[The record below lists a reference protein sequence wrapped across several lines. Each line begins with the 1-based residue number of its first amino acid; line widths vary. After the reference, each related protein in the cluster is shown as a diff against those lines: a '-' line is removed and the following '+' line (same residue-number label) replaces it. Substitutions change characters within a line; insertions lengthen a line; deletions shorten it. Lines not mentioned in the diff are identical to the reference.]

1 MLISSSDISVVV
13 QGPIHRQENLTRRVL
28 ESVRAYLPESE
39 VILSTWKGSDATGLS
54 YDVLL
59 LNDDPGAINGNN
71 NVNRQIVSTR
81 NGLEKASRKYAMK
94 LRTDTLLTGT
104 GFLDAFERYPE
115 RRDDFKVFEHKVV
128 IPTLYTRNPLRA
140 LFYSALSYY
149 FFHPSDI
156 FQFGLKT
163 DLWLLWN
170 IPLSTTISHCVPEQ
184 YIWTTCLKSTVKDFD
199 YLDLSIKTRL
209 KLHELSLSNNFLVET
224 PETLSVQF
232 PTRLLDKTPE
242 TCYKPEELAHLHTR
256 YVTRYVINRPNALS
270 IFALLGLALC
280 LLLPMTK
287 HLNFNLGL
295 RGYFR
300 KLYTKLLS

>member
-1 MLISSSDISVVV
+1 MLISGKNISVVV
-13 QGPIHRQENLTRRVL
+13 QGPIQRQDSLTRRVL
-28 ESVRAYLPESE
+28 ESVRTHLPDAEL
-39 VILSTWKGSDATGLS
+39 ILSTWKGSDVSGLN
-54 YDVLL
+54 YDILL

-115 RRDDFKVFEHKVV
+115 RRDDFKVFEHKIV
-128 IPTLYTRNPLRA
+128 IPTLYTRNPLRVS
-140 LFYSALSYY
+140 FYSGLSF

-163 DLWLLWN
+163 DLWSLWN
-170 IPLSTTISHCVPEQ
+170 IPLSTTFSRCVPEQ
-184 YIWTTCLKSTVKDFD
+184 YIWITCLKSTVKDLD
-199 YLDLSIKTRL
+199 YLGLSIKSRL

-224 PETLSVQF
+224 PETLCVQF
-232 PTRLLDKTPE
+232 PTRLLEKIPQ
-242 TCYKPEELAHLHTR
+242 TCYKPEGLAHLHTK
-256 YVTRYVINRPNALS
+256 YVINRSDALS
-270 IFALLGLALC
+270 IFALPSLALC

-287 HLNFNLGL
+287 HLNFKLGL
-295 RGYFR
+295 RGYFQQ
-300 KLYTKLLS
+300 LYTKSSS